1 MDPVNRPP
9 EYSQLGPRHLPPRRA
24 PGQTQERRQ
33 RRWCSAT
40 TPSRRSRIWRA
51 TGRRSPAPKII
62 RDREVVRSLDYPRSR
77 DTRDRDEMRRE
88 YPNTHTHTHTAH
100 SRGTET
106 RGRALS
112 SAPTAIRL
120 CQIRGARSSEPA
132 ARRAAGHGLA
142 SVVAVGR
149 GGYARWQL
157 SSLNSC
163 WRQVAFGILSSFS
176 RRISFGRVPALGI
189 ARIDW

>member
-88 YPNTHTHTHTAH
+88 YPNTHTHTHTPLTHVALKPAAER
-100 SRGTET
+100 SAALRPRSDCARFAALDPRNQPLGVQPGTGSLQWWLWGEAGT
-106 RGRALS
+106 RGGS
-112 SAPTAIRL
+112 SQVSTR
-120 CQIRGARSSEPA
+120 
-132 ARRAAGHGLA
+132 
-142 SVVAVGR
+142 VG
-149 GGYARWQL
+149 
-157 SSLNSC
+157 
-163 WRQVAFGILSSFS
+163 
-176 RRISFGRVPALGI
+176 
-189 ARIDW
+189 DK